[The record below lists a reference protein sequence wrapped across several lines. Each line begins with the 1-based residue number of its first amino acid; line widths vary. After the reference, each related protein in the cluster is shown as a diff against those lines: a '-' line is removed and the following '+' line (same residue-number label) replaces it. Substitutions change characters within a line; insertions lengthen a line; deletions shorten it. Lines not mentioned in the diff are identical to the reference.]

1 MGRELASIGCLVFSL
16 SVKEDSNNGQGAN
29 TFGTSTDLDRLLSLF
44 PSKSTKIKKPTKSRT
59 FLARVRLFLMKVS
72 DIRYLVRKLNMESLP
87 QGNQVTATN

>member
-1 MGRELASIGCLVFSL
+1 LVFSL

-59 FLARVRLFLMKVS
+59 LAMGFGFLMHNLISILFYKP
-72 DIRYLVRKLNMESLP
+72 RT
-87 QGNQVTATN
+87 VTKTITMTWI

>member
-1 MGRELASIGCLVFSL
+1 MGRESGSIGCLVLSL

-59 FLARVRLFLMKVS
+59 LAMGFGFCYSFIPTCCILLKNNFIYMLK
-72 DIRYLVRKLNMESLP
+72 
-87 QGNQVTATN
+87 GND